1 MCFLIDTTYMTM
13 QSHVRRTV

>member
-1 MCFLIDTTYMTM
+1 M